1 MEMTAREWIAR
12 CSARLQQQWR
22 TVDPDQL
29 DDLANDLWA
38 DLGSGGG
45 SPALPIKI
53 ARPASTLTMVEA
65 MIEAMV
71 PTITESSSNHR

>member
-38 DLGSGGG
+38 DEKLRRMPAELAAVEWLSQGIPLSAPGGEEAAQVSGGCSHG
-45 SPALPIKI
+45 
-53 ARPASTLTMVEA
+53 R
-65 MIEAMV
+65 
-71 PTITESSSNHR
+71 